1 MGLEGRISGRLFL
14 EEFVM
19 EMQAGRRASPRSP
32 CPQVIGYG
40 RVFTITAQKTA
51 LCDFQNA
58 LVHLANFQFSLFS
71 SAPKP
76 EGGKKKE

>member
-1 MGLEGRISGRLFL
+1 
-14 EEFVM
+14 M

-58 LVHLANFQFSLFS
+58 LVHLANFQFSLF
-71 SAPKP
+71 ALLLMPG
-76 EGGKKKE
+76 GGKKKKKE